1 MAHIFRDH
9 PEAVTNTLAIAER
22 CNLDIEFGVPKEPN
36 YTPPEGDDAE
46 RVSAPDR
53 GGGVRRRYKENADS
67 PEVRERLER
76 EIAVLEKQGFV
87 NYFLIVW
94 DFIAWAKRQGIPVGP
109 GAARRLVP
117 WSLTSWASRISIR

>member
-1 MAHIFRDH
+1 MTRN
-9 PEAVTNTLAIAER
+9 EYLRQIAE
-22 CNLDIEFGVPKEPN
+22 E
-36 YTPPEGDDAE
+36 
-46 RVSAPDR
+46 
-53 GGGVRRRYKENADS
+53 GVRRRYKENADS

-117 WSLTSWASRISIR
+117 WWLTSWASRYRSAEVQAALRALPESGAGEPARYRRGFLPESPA